1 MDIKGV
7 SSLMKNRK
15 VFALLF
21 LFFLQGPFLFAQ
33 EDMLKLL
40 NEQDT
45 LLGKEF
51 VNPAFKTN
59 RIINLQTAEVIK
71 KKMLDIKIAHRF
83 SALGTS
89 SNGTSSIHNLWGFDE
104 SSDIRISFDYGLNN
118 NWNVGFARSKYLEN
132 WELNSKYKLASQ
144 RRDNSMPFTATLF
157 AVAAYS
163 SKQSLNYIFDNP
175 SSQTE
180 FNRRF
185 AFASQL
191 IISRKFSDR
200 FSFEISPIYVH
211 RNFVNADDNNEAF
224 AIGTGGRYRITKR
237 MSLIADYVY
246 NLGEYRKINNKNG
259 IYNPLGLGLEFE
271 TGGHVFSLMFTNAEA
286 INETQFV
293 TNTVDT
299 WTKGGTR
306 FCFTIARG
314 FDLSKKKV
322 ATNL

>member
-1 MDIKGV
+1 MRAV
-7 SSLMKNRK
+7 SWLMGTRK
-15 VFALLF
+15 IISIFFFYLLQSTF
-21 LFFLQGPFLFAQ
+21 VFAQ

-40 NEQDT
+40 SEQDT
-45 LLGKEF
+45 MTGKEF

-83 SALGTS
+83 SAIGTS
-89 SNGTSSIHNLWGFDE
+89 SNGTSSVHNLWGFDE
-104 SSDIRISFDYGLNN
+104 SSDIRISFDYGLTN
-118 NWNVGFARSKYLEN
+118 NWNVGFARSKYQEN

-144 RRDNSMPFTATLF
+144 RRDNSMPFTVTLF
-157 AVAAYS
+157 GVATYS
-163 SKQSLNYIFDNP
+163 SKENMNYIFDNP
-175 SSQTE
+175 SYQTE
-180 FNRRF
+180 LNRRF
-185 AFASQL
+185 SFASQL

-200 FSFEISPIYVH
+200 FSFELSPIYVH
-211 RNFVNADDNNEAF
+211 RNFVNAEDNNEAF

-259 IYNPLGLGLEFE
+259 VYNPLGLGLEFE

-322 ATNL
+322 AANL

>member
-1 MDIKGV
+1 MRAV
-7 SSLMKNRK
+7 SWIMSTRK
-15 VFALLF
+15 IISI
-21 LFFLQGPFLFAQ
+21 LFFYLLQSTFVFAQ

-40 NEQDT
+40 SEQDT
-45 LLGKEF
+45 MTGKEF

-83 SALGTS
+83 SAIGTS
-89 SNGTSSIHNLWGFDE
+89 SNGTSSVHNLWGFDE

-118 NWNVGFARSKYLEN
+118 NWNVGFARSKYQEN
-132 WELNSKYKLASQ
+132 WELNSKYKLAGQ
-144 RRDNSMPFTATLF
+144 RRDNSMPFTVTLF
-157 AVAAYS
+157 GVATYS
-163 SKQSLNYIFDNP
+163 SKVNMNYIFDNP
-175 SSQTE
+175 SYQTE
-180 FNRRF
+180 LNRRF
-185 AFASQL
+185 SFASQL

-200 FSFEISPIYVH
+200 FSFELSPIYVH
-211 RNFVNADDNNEAF
+211 RNFVNTDDNNEAF

-259 IYNPLGLGLEFE
+259 VYNPLGLGLEFE

-322 ATNL
+322 AANL